1 MKSKLLAGAA
11 ALLLPAFF
19 FSCKN
24 SGNVK
29 PSATGARF
37 ELLIVMDDDLWH
49 APAGQAV
56 FNLFDQD
63 TPGLPQSE
71 PLFKIT
77 HVKQADFS
85 DLLKPSRNVLYV
97 DVAADR
103 YTQAKIAYAENY
115 YSYPQCFV
123 RITAP
128 SDSALYDA
136 ITTHGDDVAAR
147 FIVAER
153 ERAMM
158 FNKQDR
164 NEKAVRKMPNG
175 SVRVF
180 DSQKEARRYDEL
192 MLLVKAGQVKDL
204 RLQQTFTLQEGY
216 VTGEGEVIRPI
227 VYKADFVYEIN
238 FCGDWTKIVED
249 AKGVQ
254 TQEYKLKK
262 KLMHDRFGITIQ
274 EV

>member
-128 SDSALYDA
+128 SDQSVCRK
-136 ITTHGDDVAAR
+136 VAAAP
-147 FIVAER
+147 VT
-153 ERAMM
+153 
-158 FNKQDR
+158 KST
-164 NEKAVRKMPNG
+164 PT
-175 SVRVF
+175 RVF
-180 DSQKEARRYDEL
+180 QGKGRAAGRAVSEAAPSIP
-192 MLLVKAGQVKDL
+192 KTGTAGSSGSSRQTVITHSGSTNERSIAPSTTM
-204 RLQQTFTLQEGY
+204 RLKRWKVSRL
-216 VTGEGEVIRPI
+216 
-227 VYKADFVYEIN
+227 N
-238 FCGDWTKIVED
+238 SS
-249 AKGVQ
+249 
-254 TQEYKLKK
+254 LKK
-262 KLMHDRFGITIQ
+262 R
-274 EV
+274 

>member
-1 MKSKLLAGAA
+1 MDISRLSESAQRQILAKLQGKAV
-11 ALLLPAFF
+11 
-19 FSCKN
+19 K
-24 SGNVK
+24 K
-29 PSATGARF
+29 PS
-37 ELLIVMDDDLWH
+37 
-49 APAGQAV
+49 
-56 FNLFDQD
+56 
-63 TPGLPQSE
+63 
-71 PLFKIT
+71 K
-77 HVKQADFS
+77 
-85 DLLKPSRNVLYV
+85 Y
-97 DVAADR
+97 
-103 YTQAKIAYAENY
+103 
-115 YSYPQCFV
+115 
-123 RITAP
+123 
-128 SDSALYDA
+128 
-136 ITTHGDDVAAR
+136 
-147 FIVAER
+147 
-153 ERAMM
+153 
-158 FNKQDR
+158 R

-227 VYKADFVYEIN
+227 DHKTEFVYEVD
-238 FCGDWTKIVED
+238 FCADSTRLVEG